1 LTGKSAAGDEVLQ
14 MNFLQSCRL
23 PSKRKATVQG
33 KFPTWMEPDFSGSGM
48 PSQMI
53 PLVSEKTT
61 PGFKAAENINVY
73 FCLEQNQMVTLS

>member
-1 LTGKSAAGDEVLQ
+1 VTGKSAAGDEILQ
-14 MNFLQSCRL
+14 MNFLRSRRL

-33 KFPTWMEPDFSGSGM
+33 KFSTSMEPDFSGNGM

-53 PLVSEKTT
+53 PLFCDKITQ
-61 PGFKAAENINVY
+61 GLKAAKNVNAY